1 MRNTRDVVAS
11 GRGGRTMPST
21 IRTSV
26 RRPACPCAPAPPE
39 RCKIIKPT
47 SAQAASGQMRRR
59 SRILSP
65 ALLYVQGVS
74 DDGGTGSTARAAAFD
89 GHAGDAVFADMR
101 LGMLVFG
108 ITAPLEATWIISCV
122 AAGCAARRCTRRL
135 VPACFQRCLPIAPAA
150 KQVVNPS
157 PTTAHANQRLSPAN
171 VVALFCCM
179 PMGSKSVGNAGTA
192 GFAKSLGATT
202 VGKGRHRLGGDN
214 TVGNRDAISAG
225 K

>member
-39 RCKIIKPT
+39 RCKIINPT

-59 SRILSP
+59 SRILSL
-65 ALLYVQGVS
+65 ALLYVQVVS
-74 DDGGTGSTARAAAFD
+74 DDGETGSDARAAAFD
-89 GHAGDAVFADMR
+89 GHEGDGVFADMR

-108 ITAPLEATWIISCV
+108 TTAPLEATWTIACV
-122 AAGCAARRCTRRL
+122 ATGGAARRCTRRL

-150 KQVVNPS
+150 QQVVNPS
-157 PTTAHANQRLSPAN
+157 PTTAQASQRLSRAN
-171 VVALFCCM
+171 VFALFCCM
-179 PMGSKSVGNAGTA
+179 PMGSKSVRTSGTA
-192 GFAKSLGATT
+192 GFAKSLRATT
-202 VGKGRHRLGGDN
+202 VGSGRHRLAGDN